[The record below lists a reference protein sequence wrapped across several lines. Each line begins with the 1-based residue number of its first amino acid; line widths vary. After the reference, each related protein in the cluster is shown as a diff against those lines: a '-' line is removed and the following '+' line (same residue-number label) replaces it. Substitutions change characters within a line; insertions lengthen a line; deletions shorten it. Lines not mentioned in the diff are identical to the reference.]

1 MIKKVLFFTL
11 ISAFLSQVNAQDL
24 LSPSYGFS
32 HKKTSYIT
40 LMDGTEI
47 KGTIKDLDREKGLI
61 ENVKIKDGNGE
72 KHKLDADEIKYMY
85 LPPSGLDK
93 LSTAL
98 DMMTDVQKW
107 TDEKLDQDLLNQG
120 YAYFELSNVKVKK
133 KEKKLLMQLLNPSF
147 SKKVKVYHDP
157 YAKETASA
165 GVGGVTVA
173 GGKAKSYY
181 IKIGNDAAYKVQK
194 KRYDEEFKPLW
205 DKCKSL
211 VKKYSKNIKWNDLAQ
226 HVLDYSNCE
235 G

>member
-1 MIKKVLFFTL
+1 MIKKIFFIAL
-11 ISAFLSQVNAQDL
+11 ISAVFSQANAQNL

-32 HKKTSYIT
+32 HKKTSYVT
-40 LMDGTEI
+40 LIDGKEI

-61 ENVKIKDGNGE
+61 EFVKIKDGNGK
-72 KHKLDADEIKYMY
+72 KHKLDAEDIKYMY

-93 LSTAL
+93 LSTAMDFL
-98 DMMTDVQKW
+98 TDAQKW

-133 KEKKLLMQLLNPSF
+133 KEKQLLMQLLNPEF

-165 GVGGVTVA
+165 GIGGITVA

-181 IKIGNDAAYKVQK
+181 IKIGDDAAYKVQK
-194 KRYDEEFKPLW
+194 KRYDEEFTPLW
-205 DKCKSL
+205 NKCKAL
-211 VKKYSKNIKWNDLAQ
+211 VKKYTDVKWSELGQ

-235 G
+235 E